1 MPTKTA
7 KKTTTKKSPSKP
19 NGEDVAKVIVEKLN
33 NIQTKLND
41 LNSRVSKLETL
52 NIKSMET
59 DNRFVKIENR
69 LGL

>member
-1 MPTKTA
+1 MPSKTA
-7 KKTTTKKSPSKP
+7 KKTTTKKSSSKP
-19 NGEDVAKVIVEKLN
+19 NGEDVAKVIVEQLN